1 MNLKNYLP
9 QDGIVHYWPGQVD
22 QFKAQEYFKR
32 LLNEIEWR
40 SDEVIMFGKRIIT
53 KRKVAWY
60 ASLPLEYRYSGI
72 SRKSLAW
79 THLLSELRSLVEAQT
94 GAHYNSCLLN
104 LYHDG
109 SEHMGWHADNE
120 KELKPQGSIASLSFG
135 AERKFV
141 LKHRSSQEKV
151 EFMLG
156 SGDLLEMK
164 GATQDYWL
172 HRITPT
178 KKVKEP
184 RISLTFREMGF

>member
-1 MNLKNYLP
+1 MNLKNYLT
-9 QDGIVHYWPGQVD
+9 QDGSVHYWPGQVD
-22 QFKAQEYFKR
+22 HFQAQEYFQR

-60 ASLPLEYRYSGI
+60 ATRPLEYRYSGI
-72 SRKSLAW
+72 NRKSLAW
-79 THLLSELRSLVEAQT
+79 TPLLSELQNLVETQT
-94 GAHYNSCLLN
+94 GAQYNSCLLN
-104 LYHDG
+104 LYQDG

-120 KELKPQGSIASLSFG
+120 KELKLHGSIASLSFG
-135 AERKFV
+135 AKRKFV
-141 LKHRSSQEKV
+141 LKHRSSKEKV

-164 GATQDYWL
+164 GATQDHWL

-178 KKVKEP
+178 VKVMEP
-184 RISLTFREMGF
+184 RISLTFRVIS